1 MQAGKPLIIIQG
13 VREGGQHGVAAKHVQ
28 QTADQEPHTF
38 GYSRGVRLPVKMSV
52 LIARAGFRRMPNS
65 PNCFFFFGEGV
76 YIQQERKR
84 TSEHHPR
91 GKGGGAP
98 PPSSNG
104 PCGPPAVPGS
114 VACSM
119 AGPLLA
125 ARVSSARCRFRV

>member
-65 PNCFFFFGEGV
+65 PNCFFFFVEGV

-91 GKGGGAP
+91 GKGGEP
-98 PPSSNG
+98 PRLIVMG
-104 PCGPPAVPGS
+104 P
-114 VACSM
+114 
-119 AGPLLA
+119 A
-125 ARVSSARCRFRV
+125 ARLPCQAVWSAAWPGRCWLRARCRFRV